1 MVVFQVI
8 GQVDGGHATPAEPE
22 GMLHVLVAGRLVVR
36 NGELQEGVKP
46 GSASKMHHV
55 AAAFFVLGLGC
66 SSGEP
71 DRILFNGNIVTLS
84 PDHDIVEAIAIR
96 NGLVMAVGSNDA
108 ILAMAT
114 SQTAQHD
121 PGGRTVVPG
130 LADNHYHGIGG
141 GPGVDLSMARSMA
154 DVLDAIA
161 ERAST
166 TDAEDLILT
175 NGNWHEGQL
184 AEKRLPLRND
194 LDRAAPRHPVVV
206 VRGGHEYILNSAALR
221 RWNIDESTPEP
232 SGGRIGK
239 YADGRLNGEL
249 VDRAKNL
256 VRLPPRPRPDAEQMI
271 EALSAEHRQLN
282 AAGLTSVRYAGS
294 SARLYGVLEE
304 MKRRDLLTV
313 RVNFLFRVGS
323 ATTPEELDEVIA
335 SWGVAPG
342 DGDEWLRVGGVKLG
356 VDGGFEGGWMREP
369 YAEPWGRNGT
379 FHGLQTFPTEPYK
392 QLVSELNRRGWR
404 VATHAVGDAAIDL
417 VLDAYEAAHADR
429 PIANNRWVIEHGFL
443 PHPDQFPRMKALGLA
458 VSAQNHLYLAAPSLV
473 SYWGPE
479 RAAWVTPVKA
489 YLDAGIRVSSGTDS
503 PVVPYRPFWTLY
515 HFITR
520 QTISG
525 GVMGAD
531 QGISREQALR
541 LSAVENAYL
550 NFEEEIKGT
559 LEPGMIADLIVLSDD
574 FLTTAEE
581 NLETMEV
588 VMTMVGGRIVHTGAG
603 W

>member
-1 MVVFQVI
+1 M
-8 GQVDGGHATPAEPE
+8 
-22 GMLHVLVAGRLVVR
+22 
-36 NGELQEGVKP
+36 
-46 GSASKMHHV
+46 
-55 AAAFFVLGLGC
+55 
-66 SSGEP
+66 
-71 DRILFNGNIVTLS
+71 
-84 PDHDIVEAIAIR
+84 
-96 NGLVMAVGSNDA
+96 
-108 ILAMAT
+108 
-114 SQTAQHD
+114 
-121 PGGRTVVPG
+121 
-130 LADNHYHGIGG
+130 
-141 GPGVDLSMARSMA
+141 
-154 DVLDAIA
+154 
-161 ERAST
+161 
-166 TDAEDLILT
+166 
-175 NGNWHEGQL
+175 
-184 AEKRLPLRND
+184 
-194 LDRAAPRHPVVV
+194 
-206 VRGGHEYILNSAALR
+206 
-221 RWNIDESTPEP
+221 
-232 SGGRIGK
+232 
-239 YADGRLNGEL
+239 
-249 VDRAKNL
+249 
-256 VRLPPRPRPDAEQMI
+256 
-271 EALSAEHRQLN
+271 
-282 AAGLTSVRYAGS
+282 
-294 SARLYGVLEE
+294 
-304 MKRRDLLTV
+304 
-313 RVNFLFRVGS
+313 
-323 ATTPEELDEVIA
+323 
-335 SWGVAPG
+335 
-342 DGDEWLRVGGVKLG
+342 
-356 VDGGFEGGWMREP
+356 
-369 YAEPWGRNGT
+369 GRNGT
-379 FHGLQTFPTEPYK
+379 FYGLQTFPTEPFK

-458 VSAQNHLYLAAPSLV
+458 ISAQNHLYLAAPSLV

-531 QGISREQALR
+531 QGIGREQALR

-588 VMTMVGGRIVHTGAG
+588 VMTMVGGRIVHTGSG